1 MSDLV
6 IRQQHLAT
14 RCEVCHQSDL
24 FSPQTNICLRC
35 SDIGG
40 SNKPKNKKKGT
51 TYNRFKLPVNI
62 VAARIIAST
71 CFTDQQEERPS
82 RKPAININYRP
93 TKPIA
98 SPNSHQKAIGY
109 VSFNGIN
116 TYFSLP
122 SKFKPKRKVNP
133 VFCAVV
139 ILLAVLCLIQ
149 YFSS

>member
-24 FSPQTNICLRC
+24 FNPQTNICLRC

-62 VAARIIAST
+62 VAARVIAST
-71 CFTDQQEERPS
+71 CFTDQQQIPS
-82 RKPAININYRP
+82 RRPAININYRP
-93 TKPIA
+93 SKPIA
-98 SPNSHQKAIGY
+98 SPNSPQQAIGY
-109 VSFNGIN
+109 VSIHGVN

-122 SKFKPKRKVNP
+122 IKFKPKRKVNT

-139 ILLAVLCLIQ
+139 ILLAVLCLIK